1 MGLPSTRTHI
11 RAIARRIG
19 PPAAFLAACVLLAA
33 APTPAPAST
42 SDGLPP
48 ARLRFSVQD
57 PDGNFFPHGE
67 VEFCLQGGGCLYADI
82 DRGYPG
88 QFFVPAA
95 KLVPGGLYQVMVYDP
110 DVDVVYETRD
120 WRYVP
125 ADHDPGYDILLGV
138 DKFLVFAQFRG
149 LPGGGLAFEIA
160 NTLNPEWEARAG
172 AAVAASG
179 PEPLPGFPKLVGR
192 LTVPVLLGSRYGEDP
207 QAAGGVLGVD
217 PGLGVA
223 LAWRSRYP
231 QRLEAGAR
239 RVPFHEITLAWD
251 GNRYETAQA
260 LTPGRS
266 SDVVFHRLTVAYGL
280 GRAAPSGESQFSLS
294 AVLGAGAVLDRTEVL
309 RYLGREYR
317 MFGLGLRLA
326 YAREI
331 AAGRGVRVGL
341 CATAEMMHW
350 RATPV
355 GTDHWHGAAP
365 AVALGLA
372 FY

>member
-1 MGLPSTRTHI
+1 MGLPSCRTLI
-11 RAIARRIG
+11 RAIARRFG
-19 PPAAFLAACVLLAA
+19 PLMALAAVCALGV
-33 APTPAPAST
+33 TTVVPARAT
-42 SDGLPP
+42 TIDGRPP

-57 PDGNFFPHGE
+57 PDGKFFPHGE
-67 VEFCLQGGGCLYADI
+67 VEFCLHGGGCLYADI

-88 QFFVPAA
+88 QFSVPAA
-95 KLVPGGLYQVMVYDP
+95 KLVPGGLYQVIVYDP

-160 NTLNPEWEARAG
+160 NTLNPEWELRAG
-172 AAVAASG
+172 TALANAG
-179 PEPLPGFPKLVGR
+179 PDSLPGFPKLVGR
-192 LTVPVLLGSRYGEDP
+192 LTVPLMLGSRYGEDP
-207 QAAGGVLGVD
+207 AAAGGVLGVD
-217 PGLGVA
+217 PGLGLA
-223 LAWRSRYP
+223 MAWRSRYP
-231 QRLEAGAR
+231 RSLDATER
-239 RVPFHEITLAWD
+239 RVPFHEFTLAWD
-251 GNRYETAQA
+251 GNRYETAQV

-280 GRAAPSGESQFSLS
+280 GRASHTGESQYSLS

-317 MFGLGLRLA
+317 MFGLGLRLV
-326 YAREI
+326 YAREV
-331 AAGRGVRVGL
+331 AASHGVRVGL
-341 CATAEMMHW
+341 CATAEIMHW

>member
-1 MGLPSTRTHI
+1 MGLPSSRTLI

-19 PPAAFLAACVLLAA
+19 PLAALVAVCALGAA
-33 APTPAPAST
+33 TPGAARAT
-42 SDGLPP
+42 TIDGQPP

-57 PDGNFFPHGE
+57 PDGRFFPHGE

-88 QFFVPAA
+88 QFSVPAA
-95 KLVPGGLYQVMVYDP
+95 KLVPDGLYQVIVYDP
-110 DVDVVYETRD
+110 DVDVVYETRT

-149 LPGGGLAFEIA
+149 LPGGGLEFTIA
-160 NTLNPEWEARAG
+160 NTLNPEWEARSG
-172 AAVAASG
+172 AALAASG
-179 PEPLPGFPKLVGR
+179 PDSLPGFPRLVGR
-192 LTVPVLLGSRYGEDP
+192 LTVPVMLGSRFRDDP
-207 QAAGGVLGVD
+207 AAAGGVLGVD
-217 PGLGVA
+217 PGLGLA
-223 LAWRSRYP
+223 LSWRSRYP
-231 QRLEAGAR
+231 RQLAATER
-239 RVPFHEITLAWD
+239 RVPFHEFTLAWD
-251 GNRYETAQA
+251 GNRYETAQV
-260 LTPGRS
+260 LTPGRR

-280 GRAAPSGESQFSLS
+280 GRANPTGESQFSLS
-294 AVLGAGAVLDRTEVL
+294 VVIGAGAVLDRTEVL
-309 RYLGREYR
+309 GYRGREYR
-317 MFGLGLRLA
+317 MFGAGLRLV

-331 AAGRGVRVGL
+331 AAGRGVRMGL
-341 CATAEMMHW
+341 CGTAEIMHW

-355 GTDHWHGAAP
+355 GTDHWHGSAP